1 MQYRKLVQL
10 ITCIDGEVLLRMTS
24 DFWRLVR
31 SESKLLLG
39 SGFIPRLLRRHI
51 THGLY
56 IYRLPKVMGIFPC
69 HQNDSQLSVYH
80 FELLEPY
87 GLRLNMY

>member
-10 ITCIDGEVLLRMTS
+10 ITCIDGEVLLGMTS
-24 DFWRLVR
+24 DFWRLVWALR

-39 SGFIPRLLRRHI
+39 SGFIPRLLRTEGCHI

-56 IYRLPKVMGIFPC
+56 TCIHVDFRK
-69 HQNDSQLSVYH
+69 
-80 FELLEPY
+80 
-87 GLRLNMY
+87 